1 MKFVDMLSTIV
12 DNIHSPDF
20 IFKKI
25 AELAPMHHRLGVRAA
40 HMEPMGRLL
49 LVVFDTGLGGLAPE
63 EKEAWNFLW
72 EYMTLSIPSTSSFS
86 FSSRATPLSGRTCTA
101 LPFW

>member
-20 IFKKI
+20 IFNKI

-49 LVVFDTGLGGLAPE
+49 LVVFDT
-63 EKEAWNFLW
+63 AWGAW
-72 EYMTLSIPSTSSFS
+72 RQRRRRRGTSCGSI
-86 FSSRATPLSGRTCTA
+86 
-101 LPFW
+101 